1 MGTLCEHPAARAD
14 RCSEEVTIETP
25 QPDHVTVLDTV
36 FGTAIVGVVQQKVIS
51 ITFQDSLDNE
61 TLSTQ
66 RETMSR
72 QNHPENRTAVSALL
86 DRVHHLLNNP
96 HLVTQDVEDII
107 TLHGTAFQ
115 QRVFKELL
123 CIKPGSRHTYTDLT
137 LRLGLRTTSTRAVA
151 TACGS
156 NPIAILVPCHRI
168 IRSDGSLAGYRW
180 GLGRKRDILQRED
193 DMMVWKG

>member
-61 TLSTQ
+61 TLNTQ
-66 RETMSR
+66 RQKMSK

-96 HLVTQDVEDII
+96 HLVTPDVEDII

-115 QRVFKELL
+115 QRIYNELL
-123 CIKPGSRHTYTDLT
+123 TIKPGSRQTYTDLT
-137 LRLGLRTTSTRAVA
+137 LRLGLPTTSTRAVA

-180 GLGRKRDILQRED
+180 GLERKRDVLQRED